1 MIKSSITDATYPWWI
16 SPYKKSRSS
25 SHAIQLFNIVSSSVG
40 TPLSGYSPLSEANC
54 KSYPPLSESYPNWS
68 KQIVINTLKWRCY
81 VSYYTKS
88 TENIINNTLFTFRL
102 NSVFFFFLIGI
113 HPMQGWTATTRHGVT
128 IKKRTKNNVYK
139 EPTVKKRLLT
149 PDLKPPRS

>member
-25 SHAIQLFNIVSSSVG
+25 SHAIQLFNIVSSSIG

-102 NSVFFFFLIGI
+102 NSVFFFFFFNWDSPHARLNS
-113 HPMQGWTATTRHGVT
+113 HYEAWSYN
-128 IKKRTKNNVYK
+128 KKKEQRTMFTKNLQLKNVC
-139 EPTVKKRLLT
+139 
-149 PDLKPPRS
+149 

>member
-25 SHAIQLFNIVSSSVG
+25 SHAIQLFNIVSSSVW

-102 NSVFFFFLIGI
+102 NSVFFFFFFLIGI

-128 IKKRTKNNVYK
+128 IKKKNKEQCLQRTY
-139 EPTVKKRLLT
+139 
-149 PDLKPPRS
+149 S